1 MERGFVHG
9 GTGVV
14 GGFGGVT
21 ENSMP
26 EISFNWTAIAA
37 IATVFAAAATI
48 VLARYAY
55 KAHKFARG
63 YWARVSVS
71 VFLYP
76 NDDIAEEENIGDESR
91 NIVILVENDEDKPAK
106 IKSVRYYF
114 RGFMSASDEY
124 KETLEDI
131 LSVKISDADGVV
143 ISSNGKHRD
152 ELNLAEVKKQAK
164 GRKYFCVSV
173 KHSLSPK
180 PATASIQLPQ

>member
-1 MERGFVHG
+1 MERGLVHG

-14 GGFGGVT
+14 GGVGRVT

-26 EISFNWTAIAA
+26 EISFDWTAIATVVGA
-37 IATVFAAAATI
+37 VATGVVAY
-48 VLARYAY
+48 YAY
-55 KAHKFARG
+55 KAHKFALG
-63 YWARVSVS
+63 YRARIYVSIS
-71 VFLYP
+71 LHP

-124 KETLEDI
+124 KETIEDI

-143 ISSNGKHRD
+143 ISSNGKHRY

-164 GRKYFCVSV
+164 GRMYFCVSV

>member
-9 GTGVV
+9 GTGVA

-26 EISFNWTAIAA
+26 EISFDWTANAA

-48 VLARYAY
+48 VLACYAY
-55 KAHKFARG
+55 KAHKFVRG

-71 VFLYP
+71 VFLHP
-76 NDDIAEEENIGDESR
+76 NDDIAEWENRGDENR
-91 NIVILVENDEDKPAK
+91 EVIVRIANNEDRPVK
-106 IKSVRYYF
+106 IEQIRCDFKK
-114 RGFMSASDEY
+114 FMSADVPY
-124 KETLEDI
+124 NDTMNDI
-131 LSVKISDADGVV
+131 LQSPLV
-143 ISSNGKHRD
+143 IIIESNSEYHYER
-152 ELNLAEVKKQAK
+152 NLSEVKRQAK
-164 GRKYFCVSV
+164 GRKRFCVSV

>member
-1 MERGFVHG
+1 
-9 GTGVV
+9 
-14 GGFGGVT
+14 
-21 ENSMP
+21 MP

-37 IATVFAAAATI
+37 IATVFAAVATI
-48 VLARYAY
+48 VLACYAY
-55 KAHKFARG
+55 KAHKFVRG

-71 VFLYP
+71 LFLYP
-76 NDDIAEEENIGDESR
+76 DDDIAEEENRGDESR

-143 ISSNGKHRD
+143 ISANGKHRY
-152 ELNLAEVKKQAK
+152 ERNLAEVKKQAK

-173 KHSLSPK
+173 KHSLSQK